1 MSKIA
6 VICSNVKNTGFGEFP
21 PEKKEK
27 RMGIVF
33 GKWCKGSIDFFTK
46 YP

>member
-27 RMGIVF
+27 EWG
-33 GKWCKGSIDFFTK
+33 
-46 YP
+46 